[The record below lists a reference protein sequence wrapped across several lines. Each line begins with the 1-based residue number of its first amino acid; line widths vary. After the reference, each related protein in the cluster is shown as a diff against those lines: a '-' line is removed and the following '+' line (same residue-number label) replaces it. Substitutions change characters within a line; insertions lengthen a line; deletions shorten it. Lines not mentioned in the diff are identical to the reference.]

1 MITGCSQV
9 GTCLNMYVHVR
20 KYAWMGTMCF
30 STLKTFNVNIYIY
43 SYYNAEKEKHDRIVI
58 M

>member
-1 MITGCSQV
+1 
-9 GTCLNMYVHVR
+9 MYVHVR